1 MVWRIVGL
9 TDLDVLDTDAE
20 LVVDPLGPVAD
31 RVDGRLRPDPR
42 DVRPRR

>member
-9 TDLDVLDTDAE
+9 TDLDVPNADAE
-20 LVVDPLGPVAD
+20 LVVDPLGPIAD
-31 RVDGRLRPDPR
+31 RVDGRLRPDTR